1 MSLRQ
6 IYEGWK
12 NHVAPAEYMKE
23 IIFHVS
29 NERLAICR
37 ACPYDSIN
45 AKKTGYKSVRID
57 EHCTDCGCS
66 LLPKTKC
73 LSCYCPQDK
82 WGAETTGEQQKEME
96 NEEEI

>member
-1 MSLRQ
+1 MNLKN

-12 NHVAPAEYMKE
+12 NHLLPREDMKE
-23 IIFHVS
+23 LINTVS
-29 NERLAICR
+29 KERLDICR
-37 ACPYDSIN
+37 ACPFNSIN

-66 LLPKTKC
+66 LIPKTKC
-73 LSCYCPQDK
+73 LSCSCPQNK
-82 WGAETTGEQQKEME
+82 WEAELTPEQEKEID